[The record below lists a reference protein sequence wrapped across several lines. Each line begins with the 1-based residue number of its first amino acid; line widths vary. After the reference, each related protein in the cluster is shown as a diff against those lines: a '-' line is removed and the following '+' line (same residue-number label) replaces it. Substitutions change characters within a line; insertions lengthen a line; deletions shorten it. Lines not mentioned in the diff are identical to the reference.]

1 MLTKVLKSYYQSM
14 FSGNT
19 LERALQRI
27 NRDDVIIKCIH
38 SVKPV
43 TSEKEKE
50 VARKELGVDGA
61 KG

>member
-1 MLTKVLKSYYQSM
+1 M